1 VRQGERAEQWAQHI
15 AERMRDAGL
24 AVVLHCGGGSFKSQ
38 MKKADSSG
46 ALFAVILGDEELEAN
61 EVTFKFLRKEAQQ
74 VRVKPER
81 LSEFMAAAMNG
92 KD

>member
-1 VRQGERAEQWAQHI
+1 
-15 AERMRDAGL
+15 
-24 AVVLHCGGGSFKSQ
+24 